1 LVYTPIAAP
10 NLFKQVST
18 MENDFLLHDLTC
30 SSDIRALIDAFSQA
44 VYNHE
49 VLGTVFRDIFRDSM
63 PEFCLFFEMLLIENR
78 CRCQLPNS
86 WPVGLKINAGN
97 FSLLLEL
104 FEETIDL
111 HFKGTMA
118 SLAKQKAG
126 HMSAIFQN
134 N

>member
-1 LVYTPIAAP
+1 
-10 NLFKQVST
+10 
-18 MENDFLLHDLTC
+18 
-30 SSDIRALIDAFSQA
+30 
-44 VYNHE
+44 
-49 VLGTVFRDIFRDSM
+49 
-63 PEFCLFFEMLLIENR
+63 MLLIENR